1 MFKIEEAMFSVGTLL
16 PLAVLV
22 FSLVV
27 GIVVSK
33 LSERSGN
40 SRWHSQQSK

>member
-16 PLAVLV
+16 PLALLV

-33 LSERSGN
+33 LSEWAGN
-40 SRWHSQQSK
+40 GKWDSSK

>member
-16 PLAVLV
+16 PLALLV

-33 LSERSGN
+33 LSEWAGN
-40 SRWHSQQSK
+40 GKWESSR

>member
-1 MFKIEEAMFSVGTLL
+1 MFSAAATVFSGTVI
-16 PLAVLV
+16 PLTVLA

-33 LSERSGN
+33 LSERGRN
-40 SRWHSQQSK
+40 GGWHRSR

>member
-1 MFKIEEAMFSVGTLL
+1 MFSIEEAMFGAGTLL
-16 PLAVLV
+16 PLALLA

-33 LSERSGN
+33 LSERDRNG
-40 SRWHSQQSK
+40 K

>member
-1 MFKIEEAMFSVGTLL
+1 MFRIEVAMSSVGTLL
-16 PLAVLV
+16 PLALLV

-33 LSERSGN
+33 LSEWSGN
-40 SRWHSQQSK
+40 AKWDTSK